1 MIITTLFHCFEKFN
15 IFNKS
20 EKITEVEQG
29 ALIKN
34 NDLQFNSAF
43 SEHNNDNEMVR
54 NMHLV
59 IIFETIGQG
68 A

>member
-1 MIITTLFHCFEKFN
+1 M
-15 IFNKS
+15 
-20 EKITEVEQG
+20 EQG
-29 ALIKN
+29 ALIKKK
-34 NDLQFNSAF
+34 DLQFNSAF

-59 IIFETIGQG
+59 IIFDTIGQG